1 MLQLFGYFVFGL
13 CCFQRLLE
21 VIYASRNTKALLAQ
35 GAVEIGRKHYPV
47 MIALHV
53 SWLIAILVF
62 LPHPFSI
69 NWYWLALFVILQA
82 LRIWVLVTLGPYWT
96 TRIITL
102 PGAPLVRSGPYRFMR
117 HPNYVIV
124 AGEIL
129 AFPMVYGE
137 VGVALVYSVLNGA
150 MLWWRIREE
159 EKGLKDR
166 RIVAGTA

>member
-21 VIYASRNTKALLAQ
+21 VIYAARNTKTLMAQ
-35 GAVEIGRKHYPV
+35 GAVEIGRGHYPV

-53 SWLIAILVF
+53 SWLVAILVF
-62 LPHPFSI
+62 LPQPMAI
-69 NWYWLALFVILQA
+69 NWFWLAIFVVLQA

-96 TRIITL
+96 TRIITV
-102 PGAPLVRSGPYRFMR
+102 PNAPLVRRGPYRFLR

-124 AGEIL
+124 VGEIL
-129 AFPMVYGE
+129 AFPLVYGE
-137 VGVALVYSVLNGA
+137 FAVALVFSVLNTA

-166 RIVAGTA
+166 RAVAGTA